1 MQKPKIYSGNAKYY
15 DLIYGGKDY
24 QKEVQILCQL
34 ISEYKRS
41 DGKQLLDIACG
52 TGSHLKYLSETFA
65 CEGIDINSELI
76 EIAINKVPNSTFVK
90 ANMLNFNLRKK
101 YDIITCLFSAIG
113 YTKTLNNLKK
123 ALNSFYSHLKDGG
136 VVLIEP
142 WFTKNSKDFIV
153 NVPFMT
159 SHESDNVKI
168 SRISIANIENNLS
181 TMDTHYIV
189 GETGKGINHFSEK
202 HTLGL
207 FDKDEFLEIMTRVGF
222 RAKFLEGGIS
232 GEGRGLYVGVKESNN
247 S

>member
-1 MQKPKIYSGNAKYY
+1 MQKPKIYSDMARYY

-24 QKEVQILCQL
+24 QKEVQVLCQL

-41 DGKQLLDIACG
+41 EGKQLLDIACG
-52 TGSHLKYLSETFA
+52 TGNHLKYLSKIFM

-76 EIAINKVPNSTFVK
+76 EIATNKVPNAIFVK
-90 ANMLNFNLRKK
+90 TNMLNFNLRKK

-113 YTKTLNNLKK
+113 YTKTLRNLKK
-123 ALNSFYSHLKDGG
+123 ALNSFYFHLKDGG

-142 WFTKNSKDFIV
+142 WFTKDNKNFVV

-168 SRISIANIENNLS
+168 SRISIANIDKNVS

-189 GETGKGINHFSEK
+189 GETGKGISHFSEK

-207 FDKDEFLEIMTRVGF
+207 FEKDEFLEIMTTVGF
-222 RAKFLEGGIS
+222 RAKFLKEGIS
-232 GEGRGLYVGVKESNN
+232 TDGRGLYVGVK
-247 S
+247 